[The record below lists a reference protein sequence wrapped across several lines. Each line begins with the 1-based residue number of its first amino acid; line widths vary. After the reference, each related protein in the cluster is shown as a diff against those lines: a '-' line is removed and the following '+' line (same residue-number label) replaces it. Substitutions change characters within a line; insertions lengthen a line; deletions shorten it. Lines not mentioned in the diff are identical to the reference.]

1 MFFISFGILNEFIGP
16 VNKIL
21 IRKNYKLF
29 VNDIFDKH
37 SS

>member
-21 IRKNYKLF
+21 IRNYKLF
-29 VNDIFDKH
+29 VNEIFDKH

>member
-1 MFFISFGILNEFIGP
+1 MFFISFDILNEFIGP
-16 VNKIL
+16 ANKTW